1 MKYALLDG
9 EIHLHN
15 REQDM
20 FLPLTLAE
28 AQHVVDVMNRLTDLP
43 GLGRPLLDDMKDGRD
58 KLLAIAA
65 LVKDVQDNTSVEG
78 T

>member
-15 REQDM
+15 RDQDM

-28 AQHVVDVMNRLTDLP
+28 AQHVVDTMNA
-43 GLGRPLLDDMKDGRD
+43 LGAKDGKA
-58 KLLAIAA
+58 KLAAIAV